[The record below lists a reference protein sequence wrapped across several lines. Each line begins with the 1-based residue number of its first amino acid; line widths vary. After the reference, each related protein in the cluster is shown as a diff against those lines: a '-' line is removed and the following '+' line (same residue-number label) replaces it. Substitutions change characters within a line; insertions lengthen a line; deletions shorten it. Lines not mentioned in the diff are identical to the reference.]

1 MQIIQLL
8 GDSLALGLFL
18 IAIWYILQVIAL
30 WRIFVMAGIPG
41 WHSIIPV
48 VNTYDQF
55 KLSWSGFWGIA
66 FIALAAIGGYL
77 SGNPDAQTAY
87 NIVGAAAGVIEII
100 GLYKLSK
107 AFGHGVAFTLGLIF
121 LNPVFMLI
129 LGFSSNRYRG
139 SK

>member
-48 VNTYDQF
+48 VNIYDQF
-55 KLSWSGFWGIA
+55 KLSWSGTWGIA
-66 FIALAAIGGYL
+66 FIALALIGGYL

-87 NIVGAAAGVIEII
+87 NIVGAAAGVIEIV

-121 LNPVFMLI
+121 LNPIFMLI

-139 SK
+139 RQ